1 MKSTIQKF
9 NTKAN
14 NTMMRTILALLVSFG
29 LTATLYS
36 CGNSQKSDEKN
47 KIEQSTVDDVQ
58 ASGVLDNYLKVKD
71 ALVQSDGSAAG
82 KAAGK
87 LILSIPD
94 GQDELMKKIRFDA
107 QHIADTENV
116 DHQRD
121 HFNTLSDNIYK
132 WVKESNVND
141 QKLYKQYCPMAFS
154 NEGAYWLSAEKEV
167 NNPYFGDKMLHC
179 GSVKEEL

>member
-1 MKSTIQKF
+1 MKKSKSIFTVLLAISLSI
-9 NTKAN
+9 
-14 NTMMRTILALLVSFG
+14 MMT
-29 LTATLYS
+29 S
-36 CGNSQKSDEKN
+36 CGNSQSNESTEKQETTIMKGEEDSNILKS
-47 KIEQSTVDDVQ
+47 
-58 ASGVLDNYLKVKD
+58 YLGIKD
-71 ALVQSDGSAAG
+71 ALVKSNAQAAS

-94 GQDELMKKIRFDA
+94 SQDELMKKIRFDA

-121 HFNTLSDNIYK
+121 HFNTLSDNIYA

-141 QKLYKQYCPMAFS
+141 QKLYKQYCPMAFN
-154 NEGAYWLSAEKEV
+154 NEGAYWISAEKEV